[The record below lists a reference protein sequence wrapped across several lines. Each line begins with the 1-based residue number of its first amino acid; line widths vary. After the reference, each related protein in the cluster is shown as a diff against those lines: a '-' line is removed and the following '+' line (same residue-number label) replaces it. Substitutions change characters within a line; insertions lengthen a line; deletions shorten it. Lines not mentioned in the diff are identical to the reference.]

1 MVVAM
6 GKNFDWSKLRRTYPR
21 WYERRDAF
29 EDQRCQRTAPAKPK
43 KGKKRKRSKAK
54 KFVPAKPLI
63 RWVEAEPRII
73 RRRSDPSDADQ
84 PPL

>member
-1 MVVAM
+1 
-6 GKNFDWSKLRRTYPR
+6 
-21 WYERRDAF
+21 
-29 EDQRCQRTAPAKPK
+29 
-43 KGKKRKRSKAK
+43 
-54 KFVPAKPLI
+54 VPAKPLI